1 MDPLVLFFKQQLDRI
16 TKNKPN
22 AHAPGP
28 RKPNLAQLDLGL
40 KPIPGKTQ
48 NANKTR

>member
-1 MDPLVLFFKQQLDRI
+1 MDPLVLFFKQQLERI
-16 TKNKPN
+16 SKKPV

-40 KPIPGKTQ
+40 KPAPKKKHAKT
-48 NANKTR
+48 